1 MSLCATH
8 LAKECYFYF
17 LIFSWLRVI
26 ASATFRNS
34 LHTKECWGIL
44 YNCLSCGRVTKL
56 VNCLL
61 YPDDE
66 LFNQMLTR
74 TWKKARFVFV
84 KVVFHFLE
92 FEMFSYSLQLQRKHI
107 GTDVEVERLVMSF
120 IILDHC

>member
-1 MSLCATH
+1 MN
-8 LAKECYFYF
+8 F
-17 LIFSWLRVI
+17 LF
-26 ASATFRNS
+26 
-34 LHTKECWGIL
+34 
-44 YNCLSCGRVTKL
+44 
-56 VNCLL
+56 

-66 LFNQMLTR
+66 LFNQILTR
-74 TWKKARFVFV
+74 TWKKAGFVFV